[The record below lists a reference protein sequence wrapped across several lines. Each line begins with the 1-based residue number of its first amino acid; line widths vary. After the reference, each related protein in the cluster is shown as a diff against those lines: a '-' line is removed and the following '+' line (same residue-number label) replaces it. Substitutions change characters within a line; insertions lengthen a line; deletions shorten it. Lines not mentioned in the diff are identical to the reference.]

1 MKKTTVALTPA
12 GTDASEKLG
21 TFDMP
26 EKADLVRLGF
36 AYAVNHE
43 LDLDRPEDFGVPGGK
58 DNYTANTGTLD
69 PGGKIA
75 SLVVALYGEL
85 DEPYL
90 AVETLANK
98 GLLAI
103 TQALESGDINSLS
116 DLLPEVDAPPN

>member
-1 MKKTTVALTPA
+1 MVKTTVALTPD
-12 GTDASEKLG
+12 GTEASRQLDS
-21 TFDMP
+21 FNMP

-36 AYAVNHE
+36 AYAVTRGF
-43 LDLDRPEDFGVPGGK
+43 DLDRSSEFGVPGGR

-69 PGGKIA
+69 PDRRIER
-75 SLVVALYGEL
+75 LVLALYDEI

-103 TQALESGDINSLS
+103 ADALNSGEIGSISDI
-116 DLLPEVDAPPN
+116 LPHPDVVA

>member
-1 MKKTTVALTPA
+1 MEKTTVALTPD
-12 GTDASEKLG
+12 GTEASRQMDS
-21 TFDMP
+21 FNMP

-36 AYAVNHE
+36 AYAVTRGF
-43 LDLDRPEDFGVPGGK
+43 DLDRPDNFGVPGGK

-69 PGGKIA
+69 PDRKIEG
-75 SLVVALYGEL
+75 LVVAVYGER

-103 TQALESGDINSLS
+103 AEALDSGEIGTIS
-116 DLLPEVDAPPN
+116 DLLPESDPLP